1 MIQASRIFRLMKQ
14 AIKSLVLVV
23 ITLTLV
29 SNNSFAQN
37 QSIRVAQTRVAK
49 VFGTGGLSRLESWQT
64 ATAMSDDGLFVTAW
78 SYVLDSRATVVLDDG
93 RRFTAELIGHHPQME
108 LALLKIDV
116 TEQPHFELNQNRMT
130 EVGEPVFALSNV
142 YGVATGSESVSVQRG
157 VIAAQ
162 ANVRTQ
168 RGARTFG
175 YAGPALIVDAIVNNP
190 GAAGG
195 AITDLKGELLGVI
208 GRESQNASSGLWM
221 NFAVPTEQV
230 AMAVEEMLS
239 GKAMQSTAARSMP
252 AEPMSPELLG
262 LRMVPDVVTSTP
274 PWVEQVVAGGAAW
287 KAGLRSDDL
296 VVSVNQVP
304 TASLAHFLEQLA
316 GVDRDVKMSIMVQRE
331 EGFLTFQVE
340 VR

>member
-1 MIQASRIFRLMKQ
+1 M
-14 AIKSLVLVV
+14 
-23 ITLTLV
+23 
-29 SNNSFAQN
+29 
-37 QSIRVAQTRVAK
+37 
-49 VFGTGGLSRLESWQT
+49 
-64 ATAMSDDGLFVTAW
+64 FVTAW
-78 SYVLDSRATVVLDDG
+78 SYVLDSGATVVLDDG

-116 TEQPHFELNQNRMT
+116 QDQPYFELNRNRMT
-130 EVGEPVFALSNV
+130 ETGEPVFALSNV
-142 YGVATGSESVSVQRG
+142 YGVATGNESVTVQRG
-157 VIAAQ
+157 VIAAL
-162 ANVRTQ
+162 ADFRTQ

-175 YAGPALIVDAIVNNP
+175 YAGPALIVDAIINNP

-195 AITDLKGELLGVI
+195 AITDAKGELLGVI
-208 GRESQNASSGLWM
+208 GRESQNAASGLWL

-230 AMAVEEMLS
+230 AMAVEEILS
-239 GKAMQSTAARSMP
+239 GKALQSTAARSMP
-252 AEPMSPELLG
+252 AEPMTLDLLG

-274 PWVEQVVAGGAAW
+274 PWVEQVVAGSAAW

-296 VVSVNQVP
+296 VVSVNQIP

-316 GVDRDVKMSIMVQRE
+316 GVDRDAKMSIMVQRE